1 MVQNMSKS
9 TPILF
14 SGPMVKAILDGRK
27 SQTRRIV
34 NGRGKIAVIHQSCG
48 PMVLEKYDP
57 KDECGFQVKYPY
69 TVGTLL
75 WVKETFLNNALEGY
89 EPVYLYRADGD
100 DKPEDRKW
108 KPSIFMPRKASRITL
123 EVTGV
128 RVERLQ
134 DISDDD
140 CIAEGCIGDEVDGA
154 DQPLPTM
161 CFQFLWQSINGP
173 ESWEKNPWVWV
184 IQFKKL

>member
-1 MVQNMSKS
+1 MSIEK
-9 TPILF
+9 PILF

-34 NGRGKIAVIHQSCG
+34 KPQPNEDGIADDTEPCPPYPRRWMGSCG
-48 PMVLEKYDP
+48 NEWKCP
-57 KDECGFQVKYPY
+57 YP
-69 TVGTLL
+69 VGTLL
-75 WVKETFLNNALEGY
+75 WVRECFQTGDYAQNEPRGY
-89 EPVYLYRADGD
+89 VYRATDPDWKTMEGW
-100 DKPEDRKW
+100 KW
-108 KPSIFMPRKASRITL
+108 KPSIFMPRAASRITL

-134 DISDDD
+134 HISDDD

-161 CFQFLWQSINGP
+161 CFQSLWQSINGP